1 MAMPSSEFT
10 DTDTE
15 HHSLITIIKPKKG
28 WQVVDIKELFRYR
41 DLLLFFVYRDIKVL
55 YKQTVLGFAW
65 AIINPVFNMLV
76 FNFIGK
82 MGRLAPGNVPY
93 LPFLYVGLIPWTYF
107 SNSVNMSSQSLITS
121 SQILTKVYF
130 PRLVIPL
137 TPVISKLVDFA
148 ISFSVLIVLFIV
160 YSNQITINLNILFL
174 PLLIVLMVI
183 AASGM
188 GLWFSAMAIQYRDIK
203 YAITF
208 LTQILFFLTPIMYP
222 ISKFDSFGPVFKF
235 CYSLYPMTGIEEGF
249 RACLLGIG
257 PMPWNLLL
265 IGTASSIFI
274 FVSGAFYFA
283 RMEKVFADVA

>member
-1 MAMPSSEFT
+1 MPSSEIV
-10 DTDTE
+10 DTDMKD
-15 HHSLITIIKPKKG
+15 HSYVTIIKPKKG
-28 WQVVDIKELFRYR
+28 WQVVDVKELFRYR

-65 AIINPVFNMLV
+65 ALINPVFNMLV

-82 MGRLAPGNVPY
+82 MGRLAPGNIPY

-107 SNSVNMSSQSLITS
+107 SNSVNMSSQSLISS

-137 TPVISKLVDFA
+137 TSVISKLVDFA
-148 ISFSVLIVLFIV
+148 ISFTVLIVLFIV
-160 YSNQITINLNILFL
+160 YHNQLSINLNICFL
-174 PLLIVLMVI
+174 PLLIILMII
-183 AASGM
+183 AAAGM

-222 ISKFDSFGPVFKF
+222 ISKFDSFSPVFKF
-235 CYSLYPMTGIEEGF
+235 IYSLYPMAGIEEGF

-257 PMPWNLLL
+257 PMPWDLLL
-265 IGTASSIFI
+265 IGTASSIII
-274 FVSGAFYFA
+274 FVTGAFYFA